1 MATKSAIRDAPFRV
15 TTMIGPQ
22 AEAILKALS
31 EHGCYEW
38 RDRSQDGQA
47 IVEFW
52 VNE

>member
-1 MATKSAIRDAPFRV
+1 MAAKTPIQHSNYRV
-15 TTMIGPQ
+15 TTLIGAQ

-38 RDRSQDGQA
+38 MDKSQDGQA

-52 VNE
+52 VDE

>member
-1 MATKSAIRDAPFRV
+1 MAAKPAIRDAPFRV

-22 AEAILKALS
+22 AEAILQALR

-38 RDRSQDGQA
+38 KDKSQDGQA

-52 VNE
+52 VED